1 MSTAMR
7 LIVERVSK
15 VAPQPQTTTH
25 FSYLGWM
32 PDRMSGRSSW
42 VFVQNWGE
50 EPSRRAVRRQGI
62 GMTPIDAIQS
72 DLARFLEGLGFRSR
86 ERAFNRPTDDGLTQV
101 VEIELARVDASRRRP
116 IPGLDESQT
125 GSFSVSLGVLVPE
138 IFRRDF
144 DRERPEFSYAKDC
157 AIRLD
162 LGALGPEK
170 RELWWLVA
178 LHDEVSKEVVQRL
191 DRDGLPFLERL
202 ESREAIVARWRDDP
216 SLRRDARAPYVV
228 AGIL

>member
-1 MSTAMR
+1 
-7 LIVERVSK
+7 
-15 VAPQPQTTTH
+15 
-25 FSYLGWM
+25 
-32 PDRMSGRSSW
+32 
-42 VFVQNWGE
+42 
-50 EPSRRAVRRQGI
+50 
-62 GMTPIDAIQS
+62 MTPIDAIQS

-101 VEIELARVDASRRRP
+101 VELELARVDASRRRP
-116 IPGLDESQT
+116 IPGLDESHT

-157 AIRLD
+157 AIRVD

-216 SLRRDARAPYVV
+216 SLRRDGRAPYVV
-228 AGIL
+228 AGILVEQGRRDEARRVMEESVAGLRDLKTAESYSALSEKLGLGPIPF